1 MDPTLQATLAAIGSF
16 FIVSFILATVI
27 ILCRDSKARNNHS
40 NSRGI
45 PETRPRSRNRTVP
58 TNGNNNP
65 NTNQVAELSSITF
78 NESASF
84 DPSLTRIA
92 MAELMAATQ
101 NFSPDLIVGDGS
113 FGYVYKA
120 RLPSGKVVAVK
131 KLAADAF
138 QGFREFMAEMETLGK
153 IHHPNI
159 VKILGYCVSGLDRML
174 IYDFL
179 EKGSLDEWLH
189 GTSSSASDYFGDGG
203 SASSFRVPLSWD
215 TRVKIVRGVAN
226 GLSYMHSL
234 DTPIIHRDIKGSNVL
249 LDGNFEA
256 RIADF
261 GLARRVEGAHSHVST
276 QAAGTMGY
284 MPPEYMSGAVMATM
298 TGDVYSFGVLMMEV
312 VSGRRPSFPFPGED
326 GKEIRLIEWV
336 NQMMEKKKY
345 IEMVDG
351 NILKDDLNEI
361 AVVEYF
367 KIAAICISE
376 SSKERPS
383 MKEVVDLLDGI
394 PK

>member
-1 MDPTLQATLAAIGSF
+1 MDMDPKLQATLAAILSF
-16 FIVSFILATVI
+16 FVVSSILATII
-27 ILCRDSKARNNHS
+27 ILCKDSKRGNRQSH
-40 NSRGI
+40 SRGI
-45 PETRPRSRNRTVP
+45 PQSRPGSRNRTVP
-58 TNGNNNP
+58 TNYNNNL
-65 NTNQVAELSSITF
+65 NGNFESS
-78 NESASF
+78 ACF
-84 DPSLTRIA
+84 DPTLTRIA

-120 RLPSGKVVAVK
+120 KLPSGKVVAVK

-138 QGFREFMAEMETLGK
+138 QGFREFLAEMETLGK

-159 VKILGYCVSGLDRML
+159 VKILGYCSSGSDRML

-189 GTSSSASDYFGDGG
+189 GTSSSSSDYFDDAG
-203 SASSFRVPLSWD
+203 SASSSLRLPLSWD
-215 TRVKIVRGVAN
+215 TRTKVVRGVAN
-226 GLSYMHSL
+226 GLCYMHSL
-234 DTPIIHRDIKGSNVL
+234 EVPIIHRDIKASNVL
-249 LDGNFEA
+249 LDANFEA
-256 RIADF
+256 HIADF

-298 TGDVYSFGVLMMEV
+298 QGDVYSFGVLMMEIL
-312 VSGRRPSFPFPGED
+312 SGRRPSFPFLGVD

-336 NQMMEKKKY
+336 NQMMEKNNY
-345 IEMVDG
+345 IEMVDA
-351 NILKDDLNEI
+351 NILKDDLNETV
-361 AVVEYF
+361 VVEYF
-367 KIAAICISE
+367 KIASMCVTE
-376 SSKERPS
+376 SSKHRPS

-394 PK
+394 TK